1 MRDEAAVTVVVAAP
15 DYPERSDHSGAEIA
29 GIEEAEAAGALVF
42 HGGTA
47 MRDGRL
53 VTHGG
58 RILSVT
64 ATGPTV
70 ADARERA
77 YEAVGRVSFDGCQVQ
92 T

>member
-1 MRDEAAVTVVVAAP
+1 M
-15 DYPERSDHSGAEIA
+15 
-29 GIEEAEAAGALVF
+29 F

-47 MRDGRL
+47 MREGRL

-70 ADARERA
+70 ADARASA
-77 YEAVGRVSFDGCQVQ
+77 YEAVGRVSFSGAKFRSDIAAAAHG
-92 T
+92 